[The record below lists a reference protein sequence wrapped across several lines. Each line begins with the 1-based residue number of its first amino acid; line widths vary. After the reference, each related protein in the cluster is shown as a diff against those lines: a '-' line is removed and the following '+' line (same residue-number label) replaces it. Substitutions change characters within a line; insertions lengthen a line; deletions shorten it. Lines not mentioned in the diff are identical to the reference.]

1 MTTNKQLDKAFATLL
16 PKPKL
21 TATKDVHGNWEVS
34 TESGLIV
41 AVITYISYRGWK
53 VRTRTTARK
62 SSRTYSTTPHEA
74 AKKYF
79 RAKVQFPAEST
90 GAKLFTVVA
99 VSDNTNAFG
108 LKRVVLFGLVDGI
121 PAAYSALTSAISEP
135 KLGKRV
141 YLTEA
146 RRIWECV
153 ESIPAPGTALFNAA
167 LREVGAEVA

>member
-41 AVITYISYRGWK
+41 AVITFSELGWK

-121 PAAYSALTSAISEP
+121 PAAYSALTSEP